1 MKSRR
6 RDRNRK
12 ILTRSRISMAM
23 GVPDTYSAFVAET
36 ILDESAGLDATIET
50 ARTQSAGFTFA
61 RE

>member
-1 MKSRR
+1 
-6 RDRNRK
+6 
-12 ILTRSRISMAM
+12 MAM